1 MVRCGTITA
10 VVLLLLGPV
19 AAMASGPGD
28 GALASADRGVLKG
41 QIDRLET
48 LIDRQDQ
55 RLQRQDETIAEL
67 QKQVQRPDASL
78 EAARVDQVRELVRQV
93 LGDSEFRE
101 SLFPDTVQVGYD
113 DGFYIRSADE
123 QFGLYINGLLQV
135 RYTYYN
141 DQKRNRSV
149 AVRQRFSDRSGI
161 EVERMRLTF
170 SGHLFGEDLTYEIA
184 VQGDTDQAN
193 VWESECA
200 FVNYRFADE
209 LNIAAG
215 LMPIPFGRQNPSCD
229 DTELLLV
236 DRGMAN
242 AVFNL
247 GDSIGV
253 MAHGEL
259 LDGKLVYQVAVMNG
273 FDNQTDIFGLSDPVR
288 ELDQN
293 PSVSARLLY
302 KVMGEIGT
310 NESDLEY
317 HEDPALDVALSFGY
331 VDDNGDAGN
340 AGILYAIPDFFR
352 DGFGGF
358 ADTDSHGTNIAQFGA
373 DLGFKWRGLSASAE
387 YWLRMVDV
395 SDTNLLGLAAPYFLL
410 TGDDDTSHQQGLQ
423 VQVGYFLIPKKL
435 ELAARVGAVW
445 DIGPGSEGVW
455 EYAGGVNYYLQG
467 TNVKLSADV
476 TKINEL
482 PASDDDA
489 NFIDLNDD
497 LTMFRV
503 QLQVAF

>member
-28 GALASADRGVLKG
+28 GALASADREVLKD

-55 RLQRQDETIAEL
+55 RLERQGETIVEL
-67 QKQVQRPDASL
+67 QKQVQRSDSSL

-93 LGDSEFRE
+93 VGDSEFRE

-123 QFGLYINGLLQV
+123 QFGLTINGLLQF

-161 EVERMRLTF
+161 EVERLQLRL
-170 SGHLFGEDLTYEIA
+170 SGHLFGEDLTYEIWTEGDSDAANTWFTYYA
-184 VQGDTDQAN
+184 VAN
-193 VWESECA
+193 
-200 FVNYRFADE
+200 YHFADA
-209 LNIAAG
+209 LNVQVG
-215 LMPIPFGRQNPSCD
+215 LMPVPFGRQYYAIAD
-229 DTELLLV
+229 DLTMLV
-236 DRGMAN
+236 ARGMAHCT
-242 AVFNL
+242 FFL
-247 GDSIGV
+247 EDSIGV
-253 MAHGEL
+253 MVHGDL
-259 LDGKLVYQVAVMNG
+259 LGGKLSYAVAVTNG
-273 FDNQTDIFGLSDPVR
+273 MTDVADAFARSDPVR
-288 ELDQN
+288 EMDQN
-293 PSVSARLLY
+293 PAVTARLVY
-302 KVMGEIGT
+302 AVMGDMG
-310 NESDLEY
+310 NDESDLDY
-317 HEDPALDVALSFGY
+317 HEDPAMDVALSFGY
-331 VDDNGDAGN
+331 MNDNGDSGTPPL
-340 AGILYAIPDFFR
+340 IYAIPDFFR
-352 DGFGGF
+352 DGSGGF
-358 ADTDSHGTNIAQFGA
+358 GVTNTNGTNLTQFGA
-373 DLGFKWRGLSASAE
+373 DAGFKWRGLSASAE
-387 YWLRMVDV
+387 YWLRMVDI
-395 SDTNLLGLAAPYFLL
+395 SDTDLLGLAAPYFVA
-410 TGDDDTSHQQGLQ
+410 TANDDTFHQQGLQ

-455 EYAGGVNYYLQG
+455 EYTAGVNYYVQGHNCKLQ
-467 TNVKLSADV
+467 VDV

-482 PASDDDA
+482 PTQNSGA

-497 LTMFRV
+497 VTMFRA